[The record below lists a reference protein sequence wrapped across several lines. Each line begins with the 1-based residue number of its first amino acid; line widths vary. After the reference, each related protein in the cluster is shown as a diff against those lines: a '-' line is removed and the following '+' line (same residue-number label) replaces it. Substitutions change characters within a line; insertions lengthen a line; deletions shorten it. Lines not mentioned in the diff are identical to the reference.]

1 MSKVAKNTLIYTIG
15 TILPKAASFVLLPIY
30 TKFLSPAE
38 YGILSSMWALEGIA
52 TIFFSLSLG
61 TSVFRLYW
69 DYEDEEL
76 RKKFLGT
83 IYVAI
88 GISSLVWLALI
99 FIFQNL
105 IDGIY
110 NSISF
115 FPYFAFSMVT
125 ICITGFFDI
134 PQKLLMIR
142 EKAMTYVTLSILFFL
157 LNSGLILYFVV
168 WLKQGASGYLL
179 ATLIATAVFFPVY
192 LIIGKQNISFNF
204 HFPYF
209 KAALLFALPGI
220 PTLLSSWVLDL
231 SDRIFIERY
240 FSLTEVGIYSL
251 SYKIAGIALI
261 LSSSFNLAY
270 RPVFFRLANS
280 EEQETTRK
288 NIYDFNNLF
297 LVLLLFFFFALSFF
311 SKEIIVLFFD
321 SSYSSAYL
329 YIPVIALAY
338 FLSVMGG
345 LIARYFEQSKKM
357 KQNMYIYIFSSLV
370 NVAFNFLLIPS
381 LGAFGAAYSTLLAM
395 LFTVVAGYF
404 YTKKHCYFV
413 EFNWKTL
420 AVVFSVLTLLFILF
434 EFVLVFPLY
443 YALGAKTLLTLV
455 LLTFLIVKYLP
466 DIKSAY
472 RKM

>member
-38 YGILSSMWALEGIA
+38 YGILSSMWALEGIV

-69 DYEDEEL
+69 DYNDEEH

-83 IYVAI
+83 IFVSI
-88 GISSLVWLALI
+88 GVSALVWLGLI
-99 FIFQNL
+99 FLFRNT

-125 ICITGFFDI
+125 ICITSFFDI
-134 PQKLLMIR
+134 PQKILMIK
-142 EKAMTYVTLSILFFL
+142 EKALTYVILSICFFVI
-157 LNSGLILYFVV
+157 NSGLILYFVV

-179 ATLIATAVFFPVY
+179 ATLIATVLFLPVY
-192 LIIGKQNISFNF
+192 FFIAAKNLTFNF
-204 HFPYF
+204 HYPYF
-209 KAALLFALPGI
+209 KAALVYALPAI

-261 LSSSFNLAY
+261 LSSSFNFAY
-270 RPVFFRLANS
+270 RPVFFKLANA
-280 EEQETTRK
+280 EDQEVTRK

-297 LVLLLFFFFALSFF
+297 LVLLLLLFFALSFF
-311 SKEIIVLFFD
+311 SKEIILLFFND
-321 SSYSSAYL
+321 AYADAYL
-329 YIPVIALAY
+329 YVPVIAFSY
-338 FLSVMGG
+338 FLSVTGG

-357 KQNMYIYIFSSLV
+357 KQNMYIYIISSLLNIV
-370 NVAFNFLLIPS
+370 FNFLLIPH
-381 LGAFGAAYSTLLAM
+381 LGAFGAAYSTLLSM
-395 LFTVVAGYF
+395 LFVVLVGYY
-404 YTKKHCYFV
+404 YTKKHCFFV
-413 EFNWKTL
+413 EFNWKL
-420 AVVFSVLTLLFILF
+420 LSIICGALMSVFIIF
-434 EFVLVFPLY
+434 EFMLKLPVY
-443 YALGAKTLLTLV
+443 YALGMKTLLTLIV
-455 LLTFLIVKYLP
+455 LSVFLKKYYPLL
-466 DIKSAY
+466 KEAY
-472 RKM
+472 QKM